1 MKLRN
6 TIRYR
11 LLEPIILL
19 LAIAAISISLL
30 AYHAYESNIRQNE
43 IGSRAIQSANYAQE
57 VTQSVRE
64 LDLLVQDTLDMV
76 VMRSSDTLSSQY
88 DTFNSDLDKKL
99 SLLKNKSNDGTVREG
114 VMLLEAEIESWRQ
127 SVKILLGMERSNKIP
142 TRFAFN
148 KQTKI
153 INEKASEIAH
163 STEQAVQNHSTT
175 SHEEFRFELLVVA
188 AITMGM
194 LTLITLL
201 VLQRTKSL
209 GSSMSTLSK
218 SMNEIKDGNF
228 NIEVKNQD
236 RKDEVGKMA
245 RNLSEF
251 ADGLSELDLAKKSAE
266 GAKLADRAKSEFL
279 ANMSHEIRTP
289 MNGVMGMAELLA
301 STDLNPKQRMF
312 TDVIANSSSSLLTII
327 NDILDFSKLD
337 ADQMEL
343 DPAPFKLREA
353 IEDVAILISSKAVEK
368 NLNLIIRVD
377 PSLPDTLIG
386 DVGRIRQIVT
396 NLIGNAVKFTSKGHV
411 YVNVSGQSNAGAN
424 TKLMFEVEDSG
435 VGIPKNDLEKVFEK
449 FSQVDTSTSRKH
461 EGTGLGLSICS
472 RLVELMGG
480 GIGVESKVGEG
491 STFWFSIDLPVE
503 INQEPVQKLPNDIIG
518 SRVIIIDQ
526 NQLSSKTLSEQL
538 ENIGFECVA
547 VSSGEEALLLLNSVA
562 YHGMKIDAVFLDHE
576 ANDIASNTLLHA
588 IANKDASQA
597 LPIILMTTV
606 NVNNGSNQNKPS
618 EIKASLTKPMRS
630 ALLNETI
637 VEVIREARNTTEQQ
651 TSHLDQQ
658 NIAS

>member
-114 VMLLEAEIESWRQ
+114 IMLLEAEIESWRQ

-449 FSQVDTSTSRKH
+449 FSQVDTSISRKH

-538 ENIGFECVA
+538 ENIGLECVA
-547 VSSGEEALLLLNSVA
+547 VSSGEEALLLLNSVV

-588 IANKDASQA
+588 IANKDASHA

>member
-175 SHEEFRFELLVVA
+175 SHEEFKFELLVVA

-449 FSQVDTSTSRKH
+449 FSQVDTSISRKH

-538 ENIGFECVA
+538 ENIGLECVA

-588 IANKDASQA
+588 IANKDASHA

-651 TSHLDQQ
+651 ISHLDQQ